1 MLSEV
6 IREMD
11 FSKLADC
18 GPCLRDNKKK
28 LSSDWCIE
36 CAEPL
41 CLACKKVHN
50 LLKMTSEHHLVENQ
64 KSSSDSISYDD
75 ISDLR
80 NCHIHQ
86 HSLIDRFCNNHSTMC
101 CQCCIEETH
110 FDCKSVESI
119 ETVAKNIKAS
129 SKVEN
134 TTLHLNSLIQLL
146 TEIRNDKR
154 SNIENFQHSE
164 MEVKKKIEAAK
175 INMIIRIKEMA
186 DSLTS
191 ELQNVKKTKIL
202 ELEKQVKETEQQINK
217 LEEKKKII
225 DLFNQKGSET
235 HTFLLLQRLKSE
247 LAKEESMIRENIEEC
262 NNTYLSFDDGDDIMS
277 LPKVLGKIDIISE
290 PSAVKYKPSPTI
302 KQRQD
307 KTESALPVSHLSSFK
322 FSSEFDID
330 FDKGFVSGI
339 CINDDDVILLCLRGT
354 DKLLM
359 YNLEGKPNGEIVV
372 SGNPFDVSC
381 VPETD
386 KAIVALPDSSTL
398 QMVDVDMKDAENI
411 IDMPESCWS
420 VTAVDNKLFIAG
432 GFKSLYV
439 MDIGGEKLEE
449 ITKPE
454 CGRTYSLTFAADK
467 FFYCSDVDFKNEK
480 VYCITEEGNFV
491 FCYSNANLRTPTELA
506 VDLTGNVYIT
516 DLDSN
521 NVHRCSPSG
530 DFLDVPIKGSD
541 VTEPRSI
548 CFNRDSTHLALS
560 NNSGKSI
567 CVYKSDV

>member
-1 MLSEV
+1 
-6 IREMD
+6 MD

-28 LSSDWCIE
+28 LSSVWCIE

-41 CLACKKVHN
+41 CLACEKVHN

-75 ISDLR
+75 ISDLQ

-86 HSLIDRFCNNHSTMC
+86 HAIIDRFCNNHSALC
-101 CQCCIEETH
+101 CQCCMSETH

-119 ETVAKNIKAS
+119 DTVAKNIKTS
-129 SKVEN
+129 LKLEN
-134 TTLHLNSLIQLL
+134 TTLHVNSLIQLL

-154 SNIENFQHSE
+154 SNIGNFQHSE
-164 MEVKKKIEAAK
+164 MEVKKKIEAVK
-175 INMIIRIKEMA
+175 ISMIIRIKEMA
-186 DSLTS
+186 ESLTS

-202 ELEKQVKETEQQINK
+202 ELEKQAKETEQQINK
-217 LEEKKKII
+217 LELKKKMI

-247 LAKEESMIRENIEEC
+247 LATEENLIRKNIEEC
-262 NNTYLSFDDGDDIMS
+262 SNTYLSFNDGDDIMS
-277 LPKVLGKIDIISE
+277 LPKALGKIDIISE
-290 PSAVKYKPSPTI
+290 PAVVKYKPSPKI
-302 KQRQD
+302 KRRQD
-307 KTESALPVSHLSSFK
+307 KTDSASPVSHIKSFK
-322 FSSEFDID
+322 LCSEFDID
-330 FDKGFVSGI
+330 FEKGFVSGI
-339 CINDDDVILLCLRGT
+339 CINEDDVILLCLRGT

-359 YNLEGKPNGEIVV
+359 YDLEGKPNGELVV

-386 KAIVALPDSSTL
+386 KAVVALPDSSTL
-398 QMVDVDMKDAENI
+398 QMVDIDMKDPENI
-411 IDMPESCWS
+411 IQMPESCWS
-420 VTAVDNKLFIAG
+420 VTTVENKLIIAG

-439 MDIGGEKLEE
+439 IDIGGEKLEE

-454 CGRTYSLTFAADK
+454 YGRTYSLTFAADK

-480 VYCITEEGNFV
+480 VYCITEEGKFV
-491 FCYSNANLRTPTELA
+491 FCYSNANLKTPTELA

-516 DLDSN
+516 DLDSH

-530 DFLDVPIKGSD
+530 DFLDVPLKGSD

-548 CFNRDSTHLALS
+548 CFNRGSNHLALS

-567 CVYKSDV
+567 CVYKSIV